1 MSIKLKTGA
10 QTQILDLDFL
20 VEVILKAKKYV
31 YNHILKP
38 SEGGLS
44 WRMLTSFFPKV
55 VEFTKEATIETAEAE
70 LKMYSKHLH
79 SILCNILCV

>member
-38 SEGGLS
+38 SEGG
-44 WRMLTSFFPKV
+44 V
-55 VEFTKEATIETAEAE
+55 VLEDV
-70 LKMYSKHLH
+70 
-79 SILCNILCV
+79 NILLP